1 MSADGLRNHRQS
13 KTEFVRIL
21 ADERERERVLR
32 ERFADFW
39 GTASAEPRA
48 IYDAFI
54 SASPPDQ

>member
-21 ADERERERVLR
+21 ADERERALR

-39 GTASAEPRA
+39 ETASGEPRA
-48 IYDAFI
+48 IYDF
-54 SASPPDQ
+54 SQPPDQ